1 VGWSSFL
8 EDRSEERDVKASD
21 RVAEG
26 ILFPEGLAWED
37 ATETLVSASV
47 QTATVFRIW
56 PQERRKET
64 IAELGRGG
72 ANNLTLA
79 VGGGIVVCQNGGV
92 DAGPPMAARYPEMEP
107 LPAQESTTA
116 GLVYVSL
123 DGKAS
128 YILEQGVN
136 APNDLTV
143 DGGGDLVFT
152 DPGNPFHNPRPEPRL
167 MRFSREGSLSVIADG
182 FDYCNGIFAEG
193 DSLLVTDH
201 GGVLR
206 FAADGSREW
215 VIRYDDGNVDGLTV
229 DSSGRIYVARQA
241 NGGVD
246 VIEDGRVVEF
256 LELPSPA
263 MITNVCF
270 GGTDRTW
277 LFVTD
282 ARNGSVSVFA
292 DMPVPGARVA
302 DWTPPQPSM
311 DG

>member
-1 VGWSSFL
+1 MGGRHGDVG
-8 EDRSEERDVKASD
+8 V
-21 RVAEG
+21 G
-26 ILFPEGLAWED
+26 
-37 ATETLVSASV
+37 VSADRHGVSDLAAG
-47 QTATVFRIW
+47 AT
-56 PQERRKET
+56 QGDDRRVGQ
-64 IAELGRGG
+64 GRGEQSHAG
-72 ANNLTLA
+72 SWWR
-79 VGGGIVVCQNGGV
+79 IVVCQNGGV

-107 LPAQESTTA
+107 LPAQESTTP

-136 APNDLTV
+136 APNDITV

-182 FDYCNGIFAEG
+182 FDYCNGSSPRATRFWSPITAACCVSRLMFPRVG
-193 DSLLVTDH
+193 HPLRRRQRRRTDGRQQRPDLRGPSGERRRGRDRGRPG
-201 GGVLR
+201 GGVPGAAEPGDDHQCVLR
-206 FAADGSREW
+206 RPGS
-215 VIRYDDGNVDGLTV
+215 
-229 DSSGRIYVARQA
+229 
-241 NGGVD
+241 
-246 VIEDGRVVEF
+246 
-256 LELPSPA
+256 
-263 MITNVCF
+263 
-270 GGTDRTW
+270 TW
-277 LFVTD
+277 PFVTD